1 MLDIKNI
8 PVSDINQNKKL
19 NANFVRMKNLMD
31 VKMASY
37 LRYLG
42 TKNAVNRASDYHYLC
57 LAVTDST
64 APVNGIDYIHP
75 SVKPVV
81 DYATAVITK
90 GLAPNGEINFEFV
103 ADGEDDE
110 IAARQATEMVS
121 HVVNEMNDPHFL
133 LERWVMDANMHKNG
147 MMMIMPVREQIT
159 RYVETQGT
167 ADQLRA
173 FEQQAADSG
182 LTALRQ
188 SRRRVNVDMANVLK
202 EVQMLMGQSDATMSQ
217 SIIDSH
223 IAGLAELP
231 ADDDESFNLER
242 EEMLSAH
249 IDSKQDMLDEAIRR
263 NTIYAA
269 KYKLTGYNV
278 KIKFNPIAQHYS
290 ICDPTVPEM
299 RDQPICGF

>member
-8 PVSDINQNKKL
+8 PVQDINQNKKI
-19 NANFVRMKNLMD
+19 NATFVRMKNQMD

-90 GLAPNGEINFEFV
+90 GLIPNGEINFDFV
-103 ADGEDDE
+103 ADGEEDE
-110 IAARQATEMVS
+110 TAARQATSMVS
-121 HVVNEMNDPHFL
+121 KVVNQMNDPHFI
-133 LERWVMDANMHKNG
+133 LERWVMDACMHKNG
-147 MMMIMPVREQIT
+147 MMMVKPVREQIV
-159 RYVETQGT
+159 RYVETSGT

-173 FEQQAADSG
+173 FEQQAAEAG

-188 SRRRVNVDMANVLK
+188 SKRRENVDMMKVMEEATQLLGEQKTEYAKGVAQRFMLDFAEGDEATEK
-202 EVQMLMGQSDATMSQ
+202 FGAEGEAIVQGNLDEQE
-217 SIIDSH
+217 SIIEDS
-223 IAGLAELP
+223 
-231 ADDDESFNLER
+231 
-242 EEMLSAH
+242 
-249 IDSKQDMLDEAIRR
+249 IRR
-263 NTIYAA
+263 NTTYKA
-269 KYKLTGYNV
+269 KYKLTV
-278 KIKFNPIAQHYS
+278 
-290 ICDPTVPEM
+290 
-299 RDQPICGF
+299 